1 MTATL
6 RAELIALTVNQRMD
20 ETIRGPIEVAD
31 EYLKVFREWLGSEDV
46 FTGIGNAM
54 ADHGA
59 KVRTM
64 QDNGFIVGIDLE
76 YAAIAGALSSLTEA
90 SE

>member
-1 MTATL
+1 MTL

-31 EYLKVFREWLGSEDV
+31 DYLRVFAEYMTTGEGAAHMEDAMMEYRYDECSASKAIDSFV
-46 FTGIGNAM
+46 NA
-54 ADHGA
+54 
-59 KVRTM
+59 
-64 QDNGFIVGIDLE
+64 
-76 YAAIAGALSSLTEA
+76 SLTEA

>member
-1 MTATL
+1 MTL

-31 EYLKVFREWLGSEDV
+31 EYLKVFAEYMTTGEGFGHMEDAMMDYRDDGCFASE
-46 FTGIGNAM
+46 A
-54 ADHGA
+54 
-59 KVRTM
+59 
-64 QDNGFIVGIDLE
+64 IDSFVK
-76 YAAIAGALSSLTEA
+76 ASLTEA